1 MRKLIGLTFLAL
13 GVIAGIVLLLA
24 PFGKSPLAAG
34 PLMWFTFPIGCVIG
48 HVSLMVG
55 ADRAQMGLHST
66 IVGGTLLLLGL
77 IATVAQF
84 LVSGGVLAAA
94 ERHLLAV
101 VCRQRRFRARRR
113 GLCAARHRQGFRS
126 AGLTCAACTSSP
138 SCTTA
143 PATRG

>member
-13 GVIAGIVLLLA
+13 GVVAGIALLLA
-24 PFGKSPLAAG
+24 PFGKSPVVAG
-34 PLMWFTFPIGCVIG
+34 PLMWFTFPVGCVIG

-84 LVSGGVLAAA
+84 MVSGGLLAAA
-94 ERHLLAV
+94 GDTFSLWYVASGGFVLGGVAW
-101 VCRQRRFRARRR
+101 ALR
-113 GLCAARHRQGFRS
+113 GTGGTDKGTH
-126 AGLTCAACTSSP
+126 SP
-138 SCTTA
+138 Q
-143 PATRG
+143 